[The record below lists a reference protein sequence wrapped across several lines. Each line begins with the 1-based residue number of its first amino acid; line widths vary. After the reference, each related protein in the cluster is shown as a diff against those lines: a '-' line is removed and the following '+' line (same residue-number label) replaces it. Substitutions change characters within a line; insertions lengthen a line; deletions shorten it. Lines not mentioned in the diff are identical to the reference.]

1 MSKEKFKW
9 SLLLFVAIL
18 SFIISLTTGN
28 MVFNIIAIVL
38 AVIIYKNG
46 DEILFSSINK
56 KNKEKREQARVLKEA
71 SRTIIKEGR
80 LKNKG
85 GGY

>member
-28 MVFNIIAIVL
+28 MVFSIIAIV
-38 AVIIYKNG
+38 YKNG

-80 LKNKG
+80 LKK
-85 GGY
+85 

>member
-28 MVFNIIAIVL
+28 MVFSIIAIVL

-80 LKNKG
+80 LKK
-85 GGY
+85 

>member
-56 KNKEKREQARVLKEA
+56 KIKKRGNKHEF
-71 SRTIIKEGR
+71 
-80 LKNKG
+80 
-85 GGY
+85 

>member
-80 LKNKG
+80 LKK
-85 GGY
+85 